1 MSFFAAPRT
10 QDKPPIDAPAVMIA
24 TSSGQVRYADPAIL
38 ARPDLVSADG
48 ALVDD
53 QLLNTLRWVDQG
65 FVGEGSRFLSAASAG
80 PDSQAVHVLST
91 PLRRHYAVSIGHLDR
106 EACIAGL
113 RRGLLDAAAV
123 DRAKA
128 DRGFPSW
135 VELGELVQRLDPAPA
150 AGGLWRALRDQMAE
164 ALKQSPSIVLDGDA
178 FWHGWLLA
186 ELLLTESVRHRRF
199 GPPRLRFE
207 AHAHSLFLTISDDRP
222 DDAFGHAAGA
232 HRVPARACRG
242 SRMPAPGVSDD
253 GRSRR
258 RARRL
263 AEQRPHRERRALHDP
278 VSAALRPEHRP
289 ARHALGHGPFGD
301 RVRRISRACETPRAE
316 DARNAFRTP
325 S

>member
-1 MSFFAAPRT
+1 MSFFAARRT
-10 QDKPPIDAPAVMIA
+10 QERPPIDAPAVMIA
-24 TSSGQVRYADPAIL
+24 TASGQVRYADPAIL
-38 ARPDLVSADG
+38 GRPDLVSADG

-135 VELGELVQRLDPAPA
+135 VELGELVQRLAPAPA
-150 AGGLWRALRDQMAE
+150 AGELCRALRDQMAE

-178 FWHGWLLA
+178 FWHDWLLA

-222 DDAFGHAAGA
+222 DDAFGHAAGEP
-232 HRVPARACRG
+232 PALIESLPG
-242 SRMPAPGVSDD
+242 PAVEAGCLRLGYPTMADLADALGGWLS
-253 GRSRR
+253 S
-258 RARRL
+258 ART
-263 AEQRPHRERRALHDP
+263 ANGALSTILSLP
-278 VSAALRPEHRP
+278 LSALNIVRP
-289 ARHALGHGPFGD
+289 ATHSGM
-301 RVRRISRACETPRAE
+301 
-316 DARNAFRTP
+316 ARSAIA
-325 S
+325 